1 MIQKMKKIYI
11 FFYRNDFMESCN
23 SRAAIFSFLFFC
35 CCFLLLYTFVYCACC
50 LSDMYIFCLF
60 SICLVICDETFND
73 SFIHVVVE
81 WALTFLLKKVNENG

>member
-1 MIQKMKKIYI
+1 MIQKMKKSPYFSTELI
-11 FFYRNDFMESCN
+11 SWK
-23 SRAAIFSFLFFC
+23 SAIQELVYFLFSFC
-35 CCFLLLYTFVYCACC
+35 CCCFFLLYTCVYCACC

-81 WALTFLLKKVNENG
+81 WALAFLLKKVNANG